1 MELCIIKKNT
11 MVNNL
16 IWMTETIEV
25 MGCVTIMGQIKYKL
39 VHSYSVAQLL
49 FLLTNQQKP
58 LAQY

>member
-16 IWMTETIEV
+16 IWMTVTIEV
-25 MGCVTIMGQIKYKL
+25 MGCVTIMGQITYKL